1 MNTLVLFYSLTGR
14 THYEAKCIA
23 EQVGGELYEV
33 REQKHRSLA
42 SAYLFG
48 PSQAKKRKFVFT
60 EPMAISLDDYDKVIL
75 LSPIW
80 GGFPA
85 PAFNSMV
92 REIPAHKEV
101 EVVLTSDS
109 GRMKDEAGLR
119 NYLEA
124 RGLIV
129 GNIRVIKTV
138 DLMKRERRH
147 RKRLLREELDSID
160 EK

>member
-1 MNTLVLFYSLTGR
+1 METLVLYYSLTGR

-48 PSQAKKRKFVFT
+48 PAQAKRRRTVFI
-60 EPMAISLDDYDKVIL
+60 EPMAVAPADYDRVIIL
-75 LSPIW
+75 APVW

-85 PAFNSMV
+85 PAFNTAV

-109 GRMKDEAGLR
+109 GKMKDEASLR
-119 NYLEA
+119 HYLEA

-129 GNIRVIKTV
+129 KSIRVIKTV

-147 RKRLLREELDSID
+147 RKRMLKEELERID